1 MMIEKI
7 GLPAMLEQA
16 AEEASEL
23 AKAAL
28 KYVRVLFNEN
38 PTPVTKD
45 KAFND
50 LTEEYSDFI
59 L

>member
-28 KYVRVLFNEN
+28 SNRAGILENLF
-38 PTPVTKD
+38 PR
-45 KAFND
+45 
-50 LTEEYSDFI
+50 
-59 L
+59 